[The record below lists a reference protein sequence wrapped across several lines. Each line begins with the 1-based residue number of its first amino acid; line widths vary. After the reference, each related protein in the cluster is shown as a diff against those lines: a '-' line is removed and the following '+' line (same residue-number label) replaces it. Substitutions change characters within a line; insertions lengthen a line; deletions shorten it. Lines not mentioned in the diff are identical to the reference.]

1 MHYIRFLK
9 APKIARDSHGRPILS
24 AVITITTDLGDAFL
38 YSDLPLVIEVE
49 DMHGKKLQ
57 DGGKAKELI
66 WTSSDGFK
74 GLPVE
79 VSLGILGVRAGTDVK
94 MVIKAKE
101 EQHLVECFDHVLEQ
115 NASGS
120 DDNGSVV
127 TLRGLPVNNGIVE
140 RVLKYGNERAIHI
153 WEESGESI
161 ARHVWYA
168 PGTSLSFSST
178 DILARDAGLV
188 LSAYLS
194 TILSGK
200 PSSKALPKLP
210 SLEIILSKPDLN
222 VLELGAGCGIVGI
235 TLFQLLPGISKMILT
250 DLPEATSI
258 LTHNISLC
266 SPTPQHSVL
275 DWSQPL
281 PARIAATRWNLILIA
296 DCTYNP
302 DVVPDLVQTLG
313 RLADGNQDLKALLA
327 MKVRHASE
335 AVFFTLMEEGG
346 WVISE
351 SIKLPLPVLG
361 GEEEEIEIF
370 VFGISRYMLK

>member
-1 MHYIRFLK
+1 MFGMLQV
-9 APKIARDSHGRPILS
+9 RPCP
-24 AVITITTDLGDAFL
+24 FP
-38 YSDLPLVIEVE
+38 PLIY
-49 DMHGKKLQ
+49 
-57 DGGKAKELI
+57 
-66 WTSSDGFK
+66 W
-74 GLPVE
+74 
-79 VSLGILGVRAGTDVK
+79 
-94 MVIKAKE
+94 
-101 EQHLVECFDHVLEQ
+101 
-115 NASGS
+115 
-120 DDNGSVV
+120 
-127 TLRGLPVNNGIVE
+127 
-140 RVLKYGNERAIHI
+140 
-153 WEESGESI
+153 
-161 ARHVWYA
+161 
-168 PGTSLSFSST
+168 
-178 DILARDAGLV
+178 ARDAGLV

-200 PSSKALPKLP
+200 QSSKALPKLP

-266 SPTPQHSVL
+266 SPAPQHSVL

-281 PARIAATRWNLILIA
+281 PASIASTRWNLILIA

-313 RLADGNQDLKALLA
+313 RLADGNQGLRVLLA

-335 AVFFTLMEEGG
+335 AIFFTLMEEGG
-346 WVISE
+346 WVIRE

-370 VFGISRYMLK
+370 VFGISR

>member
-9 APKIARDSHGRPILS
+9 APRKIQDSSGLQSLS

-38 YSDLPLVIEVE
+38 YSDLPLVVE
-49 DMHGKKLQ
+49 LEDTHGRKLQ
-57 DGGKAKELI
+57 DGGKAKEYV
-66 WTSSDGFK
+66 WRGSDGFK

-79 VSLGILGVRAGTDVK
+79 VPIGIQTMRAGTEVK
-94 MVIKAKE
+94 MVIRAKE
-101 EQHLVECFDHVLEQ
+101 EQNMVEDFEHVLGQ
-115 NASGS
+115 KASGS
-120 DDNGSVV
+120 GDEGSVV
-127 TLRGLPVNNGIVE
+127 TLRGLPDGNGIVE
-140 RVLKYGNERAIHI
+140 RVFKYGNGQDIHV

-161 ARHVWYA
+161 ARHVW
-168 PGTSLSFSST
+168 
-178 DILARDAGLV
+178 DAGLI

-194 TILSGK
+194 TIFRET
-200 PSSKALPKLP
+200 PSSMPLPRLPALQT
-210 SLEIILSKPDLN
+210 ILSKSDIS

-235 TLFQLLPGISKMILT
+235 TLCQFLPNISEMILT

-258 LTHNISLC
+258 LMHNISLC
-266 SPTPQHSVL
+266 SPAPNHSVL

-281 PARIAATRWNLILIA
+281 PAPIASTQWNLILIA

-313 RLADGNQDLKALLA
+313 RLADGNKDLMVLLA

-335 AVFFTLMEEGG
+335 AVFFTLMKKGG
-346 WVISE
+346 WVIRE
-351 SIKLPLPVLG
+351 STKLPLPVLG

-370 VFGISRYMLK
+370 VFGVST